1 MQTFQRDYKD
11 DVEELNRYNIWQD
24 NKKIVEEHNAAG
36 KHSFTLGMNQFADL
50 KNEEF
55 VSMMNGYKSG
65 PRSNSTKIFK
75 SDPNFKPEADTVD
88 WRAKGYVTGI
98 KNQGQCGSCWAFSTT
113 GSLEGQHFHKS
124 GTLVSLSEQNLV
136 DCSGS
141 YGDNGCKGGLMD
153 NAFRYIKANGG
164 IDTEE
169 SYPYRAHDER
179 CTFKSSNVGATL
191 SSYVDVAHKDEDA
204 LMKASTDIGP
214 ISVAIDA
221 SHQSYQLYHSGVY
234 YERECSSTKLDHG
247 VLVVGYG
254 TDGGSDYW
262 IVKNSWGTS
271 WGMEGYIHMARNR
284 DNNCGIATQA
294 SYPVV

>member
-1 MQTFQRDYKD
+1 
-11 DVEELNRYNIWQD
+11 
-24 NKKIVEEHNAAG
+24 
-36 KHSFTLGMNQFADL
+36 
-50 KNEEF
+50 
-55 VSMMNGYKSG
+55 
-65 PRSNSTKIFK
+65 
-75 SDPNFKPEADTVD
+75 
-88 WRAKGYVTGI
+88 
-98 KNQGQCGSCWAFSTT
+98 
-113 GSLEGQHFHKS
+113 
-124 GTLVSLSEQNLV
+124 
-136 DCSGS
+136 
-141 YGDNGCKGGLMD
+141 MD
-153 NAFRYIKANGG
+153 SAFRYIKANGG

-169 SYPYRAHDER
+169 SYPYRAHNER

-221 SHQSYQLYHSGVY
+221 SHHSYQLYHSGVY